1 MFNMMSADDTGWM
14 VAGIVAA
21 IFLGLVI
28 AWQFFDRAYPDL
40 FATATNLFYFGYR
53 LS

>member
-28 AWQFFDRAYPDL
+28 A
-40 FATATNLFYFGYR
+40 TAVRWAPRRQGYR
-53 LS
+53 PK